1 MANTNEKR
9 PILMYG
15 ATWCRDCRRVKQFFD
30 TRGIDYHWIDLEKV
44 PQAVEVVLKHNN
56 GMQSIPTILFP
67 DGTVLVEPSNQEL
80 AVKVEELCNR
90 KV

>member
-1 MANTNEKR
+1 MADSIEKR

-15 ATWCRDCRRVKQFFD
+15 ATWCGDCRRAKQFFD

-44 PQAVEVVLKHNN
+44 PEAVEVVLKHNN

-67 DGTVLVEPSNQEL
+67 DGSVLVEPSNREL
-80 AVKVEELCNR
+80 AVKFEELQNR
-90 KV
+90 TV